1 VKAHLLAWM
10 EAVEKLLGLMP
21 TPQSFDAAQAGRY
34 HMATCV
40 RVRGMLEC
48 ESGDD
53 LRPKP
58 MNNVQTAQDVRAR
71 IVADL
76 RRRADKREESLVT
89 ADNSQ
94 EVHWLRSIA
103 SMIQDGTEG
112 LE

>member
-1 VKAHLLAWM
+1 MKAHILEWM

-40 RVRGMLEC
+40 RVRGMLER

-53 LRPKP
+53 LKPKP
-58 MNNVQTAQDVRAR
+58 MNNIQTAQDVLAH
-71 IVADL
+71 IVTDL

-94 EVHWLRSIA
+94 EVYWLRRIA